1 MISFSKQVKEELL
14 IAPVKNINTVLSS
27 IILSIGTIQFIE
39 DEMILEIKSSN
50 IALIRKTLKF
60 LKLYDENI
68 NEKIIIRENKQF
80 KSNNK
85 TFIIE
90 IANNVKDFLVKLGIV
105 LPDQS
110 GIFVSLQIPKYIE
123 NTEVSVREFL
133 RYLFICT
140 GSINNPKVQ
149 KQYHLEIIC
158 HNNILI
164 EFTQKLTK
172 KYDIYFKITTR
183 RNISALYLNKSEEI
197 ADFLRLIG
205 SIKNMFDFEDQRLMR
220 DIRAFENRLIN
231 AEIANETKRNTT
243 SSKQVNAILKLKENG
258 DFNKLKTKTQQIA
271 KARLENPDA
280 SLNELTQILDDE
292 FSKSNIRYHLNLILD
307 EAKNV

>member
-14 IAPVKNINTVLSS
+14 IAPVKNTNTVLSS

-39 DEMILEIKSSN
+39 DDMILEVKSSN
-50 IALIRKTLKF
+50 IALIRKTLMF
-60 LKLYDENI
+60 LKQYDKNF

-85 TFIIE
+85 VFIIE
-90 IANNVKDFLVKLGIV
+90 ISNNVKEFLINLGII
-105 LPDQS
+105 LPEQN
-110 GIFVSLQIPKYIE
+110 GIFLNLQIPKYIQDS
-123 NTEVSVREFL
+123 EVSIREFL
-133 RYLFICT
+133 RYLFVCT

-172 KYDIYFKITTR
+172 EYDIHFKITTR
-183 RNISALYLNKSEEI
+183 KNISALYLNKSEEI

-243 SSKQVNAILKLKENG
+243 SSKQVNAILKLKEHG
-258 DFNKLKTKTQQIA
+258 VFDKLKVKTQHIA
-271 KARLENPDA
+271 QARLDNPNA
-280 SLNELTQILDDE
+280 SLNELAQIFEDK
-292 FSKSNIRYHLNLILD
+292 FSKSNIRYHLNLIVD
-307 EAKNV
+307 AAKNI